1 MKTLLE
7 IFFLMA
13 VISLTAGCNKTED
26 IQNDHSAQ
34 LKSAQLVTVEIP
46 FKADF
51 TVWNKSN
58 PADDFCEG
66 QGFYSATMIG
76 YGNITHLGYTT
87 TKFTFCNN
95 LKTGE
100 YWNTD
105 VVFTAANGDEL
116 YATIPVGL
124 IIPNDEENAAHYRT
138 RFNDKMYFT
147 GGTGRFEGASGEAMT
162 NAYVHYPKDEYL
174 EKGDEVWHTDFFSEG
189 LLILV
194 KGKK

>member
-1 MKTLLE
+1 MKTLLKY
-7 IFFLMA
+7 FFLMA
-13 VISLTAGCNKTED
+13 VIIFVAGCNKDDELSD
-26 IQNDHSAQ
+26 DSSA
-34 LKSAQLVTVEIP
+34 LKSAQPITVEIP

-58 PADDFCEG
+58 PGDDFCEG
-66 QGFYSATMIG
+66 QGYFSATMIG
-76 YGNITHLGYTT
+76 YGNITHLGYTQ

-100 YWNTD
+100 YWNTN

-116 YATIPVGL
+116 YASIPVGL
-124 IIPNDEENAAHYRT
+124 IIPNEEENAAHYRT
-138 RFNDKMYFT
+138 RFNDKMYFV

-174 EKGDEVWHTDFFSEG
+174 QPGDEVWHTDFFSEG
-189 LLILV
+189 TLILI